1 MHNSLWVRTR
11 NEISSESIQTLGC
24 CIRCFP
30 GETPFTD
37 IKLWK
42 NLNEGVFWH
51 LPTHFSVAELLFKDY
66 LFLRTKERVQS
77 TAARGKEFHSS
88 VQGKSISLLWS
99 KATDDN
105 NEHRVTKKSCHSTSA
120 LQGFTLAYWTCF
132 GCSKH
137 TAIPCNYSSTL
148 RRKRSHE
155 EMQVKNL
162 SADNMYQPHT
172 SLCLEVV
179 IYLMCV

>member
-1 MHNSLWVRTR
+1 MHNSLWARTR
-11 NEISSESIQTLGC
+11 NEIRSGSIQTLGC

-105 NEHRVTKKSCHSTSA
+105 NEHRVTKRNLATAQVLCRASHWHIGHA
-120 LQGFTLAYWTCF
+120 LAAPSILQYPAITAAPWEEREAMRRCRWKTWVLTTCTNRTLLFA
-132 GCSKH
+132 
-137 TAIPCNYSSTL
+137 
-148 RRKRSHE
+148 
-155 EMQVKNL
+155 
-162 SADNMYQPHT
+162 
-172 SLCLEVV
+172 
-179 IYLMCV
+179 